1 MRTMSDQQ
9 WRDFVSEGTRT
20 GKLAVV
26 RKDGSPHVAPVW
38 FLIDDSTSDGPRV
51 VFTTDATSVKG
62 RSLRRDGRFSLCVD
76 KEHPPYGYVR
86 LDGVAELSEDTDA
99 LLTWATRLGTR
110 YMGEE
115 LGPAYGRRNG
125 VPGELLVFG
134 RITKV
139 VALDDISD

>member
-1 MRTMSDQQ
+1 MRTMSEQE
-9 WRDFVSEGTRT
+9 WRDFVGEGTRT

-26 RKDGSPHVAPVW
+26 RKDGSPHVTPVW
-38 FLIDDSTSDGPRV
+38 FLIDDATPDAPHI
-51 VFTTDATSVKG
+51 VFTTEATSVKG
-62 RSLRRDGRFSLCVD
+62 RALRRDGRFSLCVD

-86 LDGVAELSEDTDA
+86 LDGVAELSEDLDD

-110 YMGEE
+110 YMGED

-125 VPGELLVFG
+125 VPGELLVRG

-139 VALDDISD
+139 VAVDNVSD